1 MYLLYAIALPER
13 AQAPLIPGTRYYLS
27 QALLIPGTVLLIPGT
42 TGIPGTTYPRYVTVW
57 NFRGEMVTRFEDH
70 VLWHP
75 DSNTNNIYITSTQD
89 YIFSY
94 CRR

>member
-1 MYLLYAIALPER
+1 MGLGLGLG
-13 AQAPLIPGTRYYLS
+13 LGTGLADPNPNPNQTFRN
-27 QALLIPGTVLLIPGT
+27 
-42 TGIPGTTYPRYVTVW
+42 RYVSVW

-75 DSNTNNIYITSTQD
+75 DSNTSNIYITSTQD

-94 CRR
+94 CRRLGLGLGFGLGLRVLTQCTCHLLT

>member
-1 MYLLYAIALPER
+1 MR
-13 AQAPLIPGTRYYLS
+13 KRYSS
-27 QALLIPGTVLLIPGT
+27 QALLIPGTTHPRYS
-42 TGIPGTTYPRYVTVW
+42 TTYPRYVTVW

-75 DSNTNNIYITSTQD
+75 DSNTNNIYITSSQD